1 MRAGVAAA
9 AYARRMLST
18 TLEEAKMKLRTIWA
32 LGACGIVGLD
42 AAAADAQN
50 FPTRPVRLVVA
61 ASTGGTPDIL
71 ARIVAPKLNEQL
83 GQAVIVDNR
92 PGATGNIGAEVVAK
106 AQPDGYTMMIASSVL
121 AISPA
126 FYKKLSFNAATDLAP
141 LTLVA
146 SQALFLFVQSSS
158 PIRSLADLVAAAK
171 AKPGQVPYASFGTG
185 SPQHVATELFQI
197 VAGIKL
203 VHVPYK
209 SGGLMTTAL
218 LSGEVQTM
226 FLGLSPAL
234 PHVKSGRLRTI
245 AMASA
250 KRSPSAPDVPTFA
263 EAGIPG
269 VVVDN
274 WFGMLTTAGAPRA
287 VVERLHAEILKAVQ
301 AREVSERIVQQGLDI
316 VTQRPDEY
324 HAFLKSEISKW
335 RKLVAAAGLES
346 L

>member
-1 MRAGVAAA
+1 MKAGVG
-9 AYARRMLST
+9 RRWNMQRSWLS
-18 TLEEAKMKLRTIWA
+18 A
-32 LGACGIVGLD
+32 LSACMFIANTNG
-42 AAAADAQN
+42 ADAQSY
-50 FPTRPVRLVVA
+50 PTKPIRLVVA

-71 ARIVAPKLNEQL
+71 ARILAPKLHEQL
-83 GQAVIVDNR
+83 AQPIVVDNR

-106 AQPDGYTMMIASSVL
+106 AQPDGYTIMIASSVL

-126 FYKKLSFNAATDLAP
+126 FYRKLGFSAAADLAP
-141 LTLVA
+141 ITLVS
-146 SQALFLFVQSSS
+146 SQALFLFVQSAS
-158 PIRSLADLVAAAK
+158 PIKSVADLVAQAR

-250 KRSPSAPDVPTFA
+250 KRSPMAPDVPTFA
-263 EAGIPG
+263 EAGVPG

-274 WFGMLTTAGAPRA
+274 WFGMLTTAGTPRP
-287 VVERLHAEILKAVQ
+287 VVERLHTEIVKAVH
-301 AREVSERIVQQGLDI
+301 ARDVSERIVQQGLDI
-316 VTQRPDEY
+316 VTQRPEEY
-324 HAFLKSEISKW
+324 SVFLKSEIAKW
-335 RKLVAAAGLES
+335 RKLVAAAGLEQQQ
-346 L
+346 